1 MLKIVEKLDP
11 GELSFCSPFNTF
23 FIGNNSILWLKT
35 INSRGVGTWKQLHAM
50 FDVCFGRIFFE
61 GMAAPSVEL
70 SVSGADW
77 VLTVCRLLEW
87 GTAGS

>member
-1 MLKIVEKLDP
+1 M
-11 GELSFCSPFNTF
+11 
-23 FIGNNSILWLKT
+23 
-35 INSRGVGTWKQLHAM
+35 GTWKQLHAM